1 MLHRSFVPNDE
12 FCTLENLMEV
22 VVPFD
27 ITGRGIVN
35 GNRDLET

>member
-1 MLHRSFVPNDE
+1 MLHRSFIPNDKL
-12 FCTLENLMEV
+12 CTLENLMEV

-35 GNRDLET
+35 GNRDLEM